1 MNTINK
7 QDETKL
13 AEEIVSVLPVG
24 IARACSDDRESIRFA
39 VRGDGIKLRSI
50 VLSRASL
57 RRLALDPHRAIKI
70 EYLRRDLL
78 DTASQRRQF
87 RYPRLVRPVSKSQAL
102 PFGLPFASAQ

>member
-1 MNTINK
+1 MNTITK

-57 RRLALDPHRAIKI
+57 RRLADDPHRAIKI

-87 RYPRLVRPVSKSQAL
+87 RYPRLVRPVSKAQAL

>member
-1 MNTINK
+1 MSTINK
-7 QDETKL
+7 YDETKL

-24 IARACSDDRESIRFA
+24 MARACSNDRDSIRFA

-57 RRLALDPHRAIKI
+57 RRLAEDPHRDIKV

-78 DTASQRRQF
+78 DTSAQRREF
-87 RYPRLVRPVSKSQAL
+87 RYPRVVRTATKSQTFSAFL
-102 PFGLPFASAQ
+102 RFASL